1 MDRRRR
7 PVSSEEVD
15 YWARTYQSMSALNKA
30 SSSANLSDTV
40 HRVNR
45 LISAWPTDDMPPD
58 GITGVKELHKKLASG
73 LNDIKS
79 SSERDAEVLSTAI
92 EMVST
97 LLGLRRA
104 SESAPPEPVK
114 RVKRPRGSSPAGR
127 GHTPSTPRGSVGP
140 QGYSARLNAQLPLQ
154 PGRLIAFLTPG
165 EGDESAWILAKVVRT
180 LNGSKKNYE
189 VQDAE
194 DMDDGS
200 PGALYKTTIQKIRP
214 LPDLEAPNNSP
225 SHISAYPEH
234 PAGSIV
240 LALYPD
246 TSCFYRAQVVQGLR
260 ESQGRTYQVK
270 FEDDDDQ
277 QHTVSAQFV
286 VDFIGA

>member
-15 YWARTYQSMSALNKA
+15 YWARTYQSMSVLNN
-30 SSSANLSDTV
+30 SSFNTNLSDTV

-45 LISAWPTDDMPPD
+45 LISAWPTDDMPSD

-73 LNDIKS
+73 LNDIKAN
-79 SSERDAEVLSTAI
+79 SERDAEVLNTAI

-140 QGYSARLNAQLPLQ
+140 QGYAARLNAQLPLQ
-154 PGRLIAFLTPG
+154 PGRLVAFHTPG

-189 VQDAE
+189 VQDVEPME
-194 DMDDGS
+194 DLS
-200 PGALYKTTIQKIRP
+200 PGTLYKTTVQKIRP
-214 LPDLEAPNNSP
+214 LADPDAPANSP
-225 SHISAYPEH
+225 THLNAYPDH

-246 TSCFYRAQVVQGLR
+246 TSCFYRAQVIAGLR
-260 ESQGRTYQVK
+260 ESQGQTYQVK

-277 QHTVSAQFV
+277 QHTVHAQYV
-286 VDFIGA
+286 VDFNGV